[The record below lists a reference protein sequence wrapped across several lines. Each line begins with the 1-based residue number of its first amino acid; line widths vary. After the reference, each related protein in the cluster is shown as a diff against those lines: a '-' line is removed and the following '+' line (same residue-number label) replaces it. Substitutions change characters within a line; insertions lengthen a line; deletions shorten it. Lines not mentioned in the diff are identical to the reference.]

1 MDVETVRSR
10 AGGAVRLLAASAA
23 LAAPPALLAT
33 VVGNPLPAF
42 PIDWSKV
49 VESIQAG
56 LVPSSVWV
64 NVLSVVAW
72 ATWVVL
78 VGMLAIEGVAVARHR
93 PSAPS
98 TPEWIRRTAQVL
110 VAAAFAVAGPGAQP
124 VAAGAAGASA
134 FIVAAAPANHSGT
147 AQAVEVEEPA
157 VGRLVTVGEGDS
169 WGGFA
174 DHVLGDA
181 SLGPQLRAANV
192 GRGVGAGHT
201 VTEATA
207 FVEPGWRL
215 LIPTDLDGSL
225 SGATRQANADPGLE
239 AEAPAARSW
248 DVAEG
253 DHFWG
258 IAKTTLTESWGRAP
272 TDEEITPYW
281 RQLVEANT
289 DRLLPPEDPN
299 LIYPGQSFE
308 LPAPPT
314 DPTAGSRD
322 EDAPSMDA
330 PEERTA
336 QDGWRGAIEGLGPP
350 PSPDRGESAAA
361 DGWRAAIES
370 RDVPAGEDVAQDDA
384 EGEDRTA
391 LGAPQGLT
399 AGAAAAS
406 LMAAGIVATIR
417 WRRRTALQQRGPGM
431 RLPTPLPQVDD
442 EVATLEAAAADDQP
456 LNDLGSL
463 LLSIPAD
470 VHPVLVRAADHGE
483 VVVYFDETQ
492 TLPEP
497 PTPWTLAEDGTDGPV
512 GWRAQLG
519 DRGPERSFGLPL
531 LVTLGRTGA
540 STLLANIGAMGILA
554 VEGPPAEERRRLRAM
569 GLEVATSRI
578 SVPVEVAVAGDDRLA
593 SLDQV
598 RHIDDPTAEVQ
609 MAMDEVAQD
618 IVIDDRTPRL
628 LVCHHDIDPPDVP
641 ADLTGMVG
649 VAVAGTA
656 ASSPWVLVIEDEHF
670 GRLRLPDGGTV
681 QLVLPDINPELIDDE
696 LTRLDEG
703 PVVALPDLEAAP
715 ASEPG
720 SQSADPSTNGH
731 RAPESG
737 RATEPAW
744 CEVQILGPVAVVRNG
759 ERVDLP
765 PRVLELLVYL
775 VLHPGGV
782 PKGRLDNV
790 LWAGHDP
797 GGRSQRVTSALTKL
811 RKRLGEGP
819 DGELLA
825 PRRQG
830 DEPIEL
836 SPHVGCDLDRALAH
850 LAVAKDL
857 PADLAAREL
866 AAALELVRGEP
877 FDGRAYSWATDA
889 DQRAIVQ
896 LQDAALE
903 AARTLRE
910 AGDLDAADTAVA
922 QGLKLLD
929 PNGWLYFERAEL
941 ERLRGHPEQPSR
953 IFEIYRRKLVDDADE
968 IAGVVASP
976 PPEIELAFRELMA
989 RA

>member
-1 MDVETVRSR
+1 MDVGTVRSR

-49 VESIQAG
+49 VESIEAG
-56 LVPSSVWV
+56 LVPTSVWV

-72 ATWVVL
+72 VTWVVL
-78 VGMLAIEGVAVARHR
+78 VGMLIIEVVAVARHR

-98 TPEWIRRTAQVL
+98 TPEWIRRAAQVL
-110 VAAAFAVAGPGAQP
+110 VAAAFALAGPGAQP
-124 VAAGAAGASA
+124 VTAGAVGASA
-134 FIVAAAPANHSGT
+134 FIAAAPANHSHA

-157 VGRLVTVGEGDS
+157 AGRLVTVGEGDS
-169 WGGFA
+169 WGGLAA
-174 DHVLGDA
+174 DVLGDA

-192 GRGVGAGHT
+192 GRDVGAGQT
-201 VTEATA
+201 VTETTA

-215 LIPTDLDGSL
+215 LIPTDLDRGS
-225 SGATRQANADPGLE
+225 SAVTGPPSADPGPE
-239 AEAPAARSW
+239 AEARADGSW
-248 DVAEG
+248 DVAKG

-281 RQLVEANT
+281 RQLVETNT
-289 DRLLPPEDPN
+289 DGLLPPEDPN
-299 LIYPGQSFE
+299 LIYPGQSFT
-308 LPAPPT
+308 LPTPPD
-314 DPTAGSRD
+314 DPTAGSPA
-322 EDAPSMDA
+322 EDAPSVDA

-336 QDGWRGAIEGLGPP
+336 EDGWRGAIEGLEPS
-350 PSPDRGESAAA
+350 PSPDRGESPAA
-361 DGWRAAIES
+361 DRWRAAIES
-370 RDVPAGEDVAQDDA
+370 RDVPGGEDVAQDDA

-431 RLPTPLPQVDD
+431 RLPTPLPQVED
-442 EVATLEAAAADDQP
+442 EVAMLEAAAADDQP

-483 VVVYFDETQ
+483 VIVYFDEAQ
-492 TLPEP
+492 VLPEP

-512 GWRAQLG
+512 GWRAHPG
-519 DRGPERSFGLPL
+519 DRGPERSIGLPL

-540 STLLANIGAMGILA
+540 STLLANIGAMGALA
-554 VEGPPAEERRRLRAM
+554 VDGPPAEERRRLRAM
-569 GLEVATSRI
+569 SLEVATSRI

-598 RHIDDPTAEVQ
+598 RHIDDPAAEVQ
-609 MAMDEVAQD
+609 TAMDEVEQD

-628 LVCHHDIDPPDVP
+628 LVCHRDIDPPDVP

-656 ASSPWVLVIEDEHF
+656 GSGPWILVVGDERV

-681 QLVLPDINPELIDDE
+681 ELVLPDIDPELIDDE

-703 PVVALPDLEAAP
+703 PIIALPDLEAVAE
-715 ASEPG
+715 SKPG
-720 SQSADPSTNGH
+720 SNAADPSTNGH
-731 RAPESG
+731 REPGPGEAI
-737 RATEPAW
+737 EPAW
-744 CEVQILGPVAVVRNG
+744 CEVRILGPVEVVRNG

-811 RKRLGEGP
+811 RKHLGEGP
-819 DGELLA
+819 DGELLV

-857 PADLAAREL
+857 PTGLAAREL

-910 AGDLDAADTAVA
+910 AGDLDAADTVIA
-922 QGLKLLD
+922 QGLRLLD

-941 ERLRGHPEQPSR
+941 ERLRGHPEQPPR
-953 IFEIYRRKLVDDADE
+953 IFEIYRRKLAEDADE

-976 PPEIELAFRELMA
+976 PPEVELAFRELMA